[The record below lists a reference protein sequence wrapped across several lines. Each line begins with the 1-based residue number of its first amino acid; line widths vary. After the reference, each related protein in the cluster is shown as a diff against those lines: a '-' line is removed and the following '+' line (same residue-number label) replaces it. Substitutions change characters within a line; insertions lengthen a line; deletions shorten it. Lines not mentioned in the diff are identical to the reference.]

1 MAVHDTGAPFRLV
14 DLHAHSHCSDGALAP
29 AALVALAAQRGLAVL
44 ALTDHDTTEGCAE
57 ALAACRTAG
66 IGFIP
71 GAELTCGWR
80 NQEIHVVG
88 LGLEVACGPLQAQ
101 LSAVRQQRH
110 ERIAAIGER
119 LARHPACDGWNPATG
134 ILAAGGVPT
143 RLHVARALVA
153 RGLASG
159 VQPAFDRFLGRGQP
173 GHVPAQWPAL
183 EDAVQAILAAGGQP
197 VLAHAHRYRLSNG
210 ALGQLCSA
218 FRSVGGTALEVSL
231 PGISPN
237 DTARLLRHARLT
249 GLAGSVASDFHE
261 PGVPWRPLGRLD
273 KLPDGIEPI
282 LSRLQPL

>member
-1 MAVHDTGAPFRLV
+1 MAGHDTGASFRLV

-29 AALVALAAQRGLAVL
+29 SALVALAAQRGLAVL
-44 ALTDHDTTEGCAE
+44 ALTDHDTTAGCAE
-57 ALAACRTAG
+57 ALDACRTAG

-88 LGLEVACGPLQAQ
+88 LGLETGCVVLQEQ
-101 LSAVRQQRH
+101 LSVVRRRRL

-119 LARHPACDGWNPATG
+119 LARHPACNGWNPASD
-134 ILAAGGVPT
+134 ILTAGGVPT

-159 VQPAFDRFLGRGQP
+159 TQAAFDRFLGRGQP
-173 GHVPAQWPAL
+173 GHVPAQWPDL
-183 EDAVQAILAAGGQP
+183 EDAVQAILAAGGQA

-210 ALGQLCSA
+210 ALGQLCHV

-249 GLAGSVASDFHE
+249 GLAGSMASDFHE